1 MKTMKNLTM
10 LFAAV
15 TIALG
20 ASAQS
25 STTSKTATKTEA
37 AKTTTAKT
45 ETKSDAKVVKTDSKA
60 KPAAA
65 TPAAKADATRK

>member
-1 MKTMKNLTM
+1 MKTLKNLTM

-20 ASAQS
+20 ASAQL
-25 STTSKTATKTEA
+25 STTQTAKPAA

-65 TPAAKADATRK
+65 TPAVKADATRK